1 MASAVRSVG
10 GAVAKAVHTL
20 RVGVVGAGTAGP
32 ATALLLAQAGHRIS
46 LMDRTPELAPVGAG
60 IGVRVVTLPSSCLAP
75 PCPAQFNNHLNHR
88 FNPLA

>member
-1 MASAVRSVG
+1 MASAVRGVG

-60 IGVRVVTLPSSCLAP
+60 IGVCVVTLPSSCLAP
-75 PCPAQFNNHLNHR
+75 PCPAHFNSHLNHR